1 MFNAVLNVPPAE
13 PMDIRWFYNKYA
25 AMLLGY
31 INGIVQDH
39 QKAEDQMAFIL
50 TSFAEEFNI
59 QESNN
64 LNIWLQLRQY
74 AQRKLAV
81 QTTNVTISPRRTKN
95 LEVLSELEREIFCAV
110 YYGGKSI
117 AHLSLT
123 LEKNE
128 AEIRN
133 QLRICVDKMRRVRG
147 N

>member
-1 MFNAVLNVPPAE
+1 MFNAVFNVPSAE

-50 TSFAEEFNI
+50 TSFAKEFNV

-64 LNIWLQLRQY
+64 LNIWFQLRQY
-74 AQRKLAV
+74 AQRKLAA
-81 QTTNVTISPRRTKN
+81 QTIPMCIEPRQTKN
-95 LEVLSELEREIFCAV
+95 LEVLSELEKEIFCAV
-110 YYGGKSI
+110 YYSGKSI
-117 AHLSLT
+117 AYLAVT
-123 LEKNE
+123 LKKNE
-128 AEIRN
+128 DEIRN
-133 QLRICVDKMRRVRG
+133 QLRLSVDKMRRVRG

>member
-50 TSFAEEFNI
+50 TSFAKEFNI

-64 LNIWLQLRQY
+64 LSIWLQLRQY
-74 AQRKLAV
+74 AQNKLAE
-81 QTTNVTISPRRTKN
+81 QTANVSITPRKTKN
-95 LEVLSELEREIFCAV
+95 LEVLSELEKEIFCAV

-117 AHLSLT
+117 AYLSVT
-123 LEKNE
+123 LGKNE
-128 AEIRN
+128 DEIRN
-133 QLRICVDKMRRVRG
+133 QLRLGVDKMRRVRG